1 MRPIT
6 IRGAA
11 TGVLAILLIAALAAC
26 GGEDEALTQADI
38 EEIVRHELA
47 AQETP
52 AQGPTEAEVI
62 AMIKTAVPKEDGD
75 GSNMT
80 SAQIQAAVRGELDK
94 APQAAVS
101 KADVD
106 QMIQDSK
113 ADVDQMIQDS
123 KADVDQMIE
132 DSMSAMSKD
141 MDAVTMEEAKAI
153 AQDVIASVPP
163 RTDPEAYTR
172 YVVDNAIRRYAT
184 SGLEA
189 TVEHYNQAS
198 SVDGQWYVFI
208 IDENDT
214 VISHH
219 DSGRLGLDLN
229 GWVGTDTNGYNF
241 GPEMLSATGD
251 GKWVSYVYRNPESG
265 GLGSDTT
272 GSMQLKNAWV
282 VKHDGMLFA
291 SGWYIDADEF
301 TKFLVATA
309 ARVFRE
315 VGLEGTIA
323 YFASPEI
330 VFGGLAAVIGYYNSA
345 ENVEGEWFAFI
356 ADSSGTIVD
365 HYRKDMVGKSL
376 EDVLGTDEFEATA
389 EGNWVTTEDVRVW
402 VLGQDGMTFGSGW
415 HSGHDESD

>member
-26 GGEDEALTQADI
+26 GGGDEALTQADI

-52 AQGPTEAEVI
+52 AQGPTEAEVM

-80 SAQIQAAVRGELDK
+80 SAQMQAAVRAELDK

-106 QMIQDSK
+106 QMVQ
-113 ADVDQMIQDS
+113 
-123 KADVDQMIE
+123 

-229 GWVGTDTNGYNF
+229 GWVGTDANRYNF
-241 GPEMLSATGD
+241 GPEMLSATED

-265 GLGSDTT
+265 GLGSDTS

-282 VKHDGMLFA
+282 VKHDGLLFA

-330 VFGGLAAVIGYYNSA
+330 VFGGLAAVIAYYNSA
-345 ENVEGEWFAFI
+345 ENVEGDWFAFI
-356 ADSSGTIVD
+356 ADSSGTIID

-376 EDVLGTDEFEATA
+376 QDVLGTDRFEATP

-402 VLGQDGMTFGSGW
+402 VLSQDGMTFGSGW
-415 HSGHDESD
+415 HSGHDEAD

>member
-11 TGVLAILLIAALAAC
+11 TGVLAILLIAALGAC
-26 GGEDEALTQADI
+26 GGRDEALTQADI

-52 AQGPTEAEVI
+52 AQGPTEAEVM

-80 SAQIQAAVRGELDK
+80 SAQMQAAVRAELDK

-106 QMIQDSK
+106 QMIQDS
-113 ADVDQMIQDS
+113 
-123 KADVDQMIE
+123 
-132 DSMSAMSKD
+132 MSAMSKD
-141 MDAVTMEEAKAI
+141 MDAVTVEEAKAI

-172 YVVDNAIRRYAT
+172 YVVENAIRRYAT

-229 GWVGTDTNGYNF
+229 GWVGTDANRYNF
-241 GPEMLSATGD
+241 GPEMLSATED

-282 VKHDGMLFA
+282 VKHGGLLFA

-330 VFGGLAAVIGYYNSA
+330 VFGGLAAVIAYYNSA
-345 ENVEGEWFAFI
+345 ENVEGDWSAFI
-356 ADSSGTIVD
+356 ADSSGTIID

-376 EDVLGTDEFEATA
+376 QDVLGTDRFEATP

-402 VLGQDGMTFGSGW
+402 VLSQDGMTFGSGW
-415 HSGHDESD
+415 HSGHDEAD